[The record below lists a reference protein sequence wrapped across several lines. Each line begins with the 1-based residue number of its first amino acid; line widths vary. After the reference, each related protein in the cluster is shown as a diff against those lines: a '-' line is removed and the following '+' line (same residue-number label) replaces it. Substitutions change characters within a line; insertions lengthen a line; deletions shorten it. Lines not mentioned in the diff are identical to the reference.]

1 MMKLDNLLNIII
13 PLDLGLKG
21 KNEALR
27 RGVKLM
33 MAVLVVLA
41 IVVSAI
47 GVTLDMCP
55 EGVADWYVWVM
66 VAWRI
71 FLHTLVY
78 CVIIGVLM
86 VLEGTL
92 KDVFK
97 GKKKPTTEASPAA
110 QTTADENE
118 EENTFFSSDIDE
130 EALTAYIKSNP
141 NKFTSGED
149 MAIFFL
155 ILSDRSFIGT
165 SKKEF
170 HKFLSSLI
178 ECKGYTQLS
187 NGCLRV
193 KEVLNYHSMDE
204 TRQKI
209 VTKYEEMEKIIQ
221 KFIKQ

>member
-13 PLDLGLKG
+13 PLDWGLKG
-21 KNEALR
+21 RNDALR

-33 MAVLVVLA
+33 MAVLVVVA
-41 IVVSAI
+41 IVGGAI
-47 GVTLDMCP
+47 EVTLNVCP
-55 EGVADWYVWVM
+55 EEAADWYVWVM

-71 FLHTLVY
+71 FLHTIIYFLV
-78 CVIIGVLM
+78 VGVLM
-86 VLEGTL
+86 ALEGTL
-92 KDVFK
+92 KDVIK
-97 GKKKPTTEASPAA
+97 GKKKLETPKS
-110 QTTADENE
+110 QTYANE

-155 ILSDRSFIGT
+155 IMSDRSYIGT

-178 ECKGYTQLS
+178 DCKGYTQLS

-204 TRQKI
+204 ARQKL
-209 VTKYEEMEKIIQ
+209 VAKYEEMEKILQ
-221 KFIKQ
+221 KFIK

>member
-1 MMKLDNLLNIII
+1 MKLDNLLNIII

-21 KNEALR
+21 KNEMLR

-33 MAVLVVLA
+33 MAALVVLA
-41 IVVSAI
+41 IVGSAI
-47 GVTLDMCP
+47 KVTLNVCP
-55 EGVADWYVWVM
+55 EGAADWYVWVM

-71 FLHTLVY
+71 FLHTIIY
-78 CVIIGVLM
+78 CLIIGVLM
-86 VLEGTL
+86 ALKGTL
-92 KDVFK
+92 KDVIK
-97 GKKKPTTEASPAA
+97 GKKKPEPETPEA
-110 QTTADENE
+110 QTATNE

-130 EALTAYIKSNP
+130 EALVAYIKSNS

-155 ILSDRSFIGT
+155 IMSDKSYIGT

-178 ECKGYTQLS
+178 DCKGYTQLS

-193 KEVLNYHSMDE
+193 KEVFNYHKMDE
-204 TRQKI
+204 TRQML
-209 VTKYEEMEKIIQ
+209 VAKYEEMEKILQ
-221 KFIKQ
+221 KFRRQ